1 MCCDRAMRAAPRART
16 LSRLPIRIRLTLAFA
31 GVIAVVLGVAGVF
44 LAREFSRDLDRSID
58 EAQRVQAEDISALV
72 AGAQGPSAVAKS
84 GERFAQVYASDG
96 RVLGTTE
103 AARDMRLL
111 SPSEVIRATERSLR
125 VERRAAA
132 GTDMRVHAAAVRLRT
147 GERAVVAVGDSLE
160 RRDESVG
167 SLNRLLLIALPIALL
182 LASFAGYEVAGA
194 ALRPVE
200 RMRRRAAE
208 ISDRNPSQRLPEP
221 STNDEIAALAIT
233 LNGMLDRLEN
243 GLARERRLVS
253 DASHELRT
261 PLTTLRAEL
270 EMALRGERDADTL
283 REAIASADQEARRM
297 TRIANDLLVL
307 ARADQ
312 GRLPLERQP
321 QVAGDLLR
329 EAAARA
335 HAAAAAADR
344 NVSARTTVASDAVL
358 PADPDRLAQALDNL
372 IGNALHHGA
381 GNVEL
386 CAERNGTAIEL
397 HVLDRGSGFDA
408 EFLQR
413 AFERFSRDATATSA
427 DGSGLGL
434 AIVAA
439 IANLHGGGTGA
450 RNRTGGG
457 ADVWLWL
464 PESYPG
470 DDR

>member
-1 MCCDRAMRAAPRART
+1 M
-16 LSRLPIRIRLTLAFA
+16 
-31 GVIAVVLGVAGVF
+31 
-44 LAREFSRDLDRSID
+44 
-58 EAQRVQAEDISALV
+58 
-72 AGAQGPSAVAKS
+72 
-84 GERFAQVYASDG
+84 
-96 RVLGTTE
+96 
-103 AARDMRLL
+103 
-111 SPSEVIRATERSLR
+111 
-125 VERRAAA
+125 
-132 GTDMRVHAAAVRLRT
+132 
-147 GERAVVAVGDSLE
+147 
-160 RRDESVG
+160 
-167 SLNRLLLIALPIALL
+167 IALPIALV

-335 HAAAAAADR
+335 HAAAAAAGR
-344 NVSARTTVASDAVL
+344 SVSARTTVASDAVL

-397 HVLDRGSGFDA
+397 HVLDRGPGFDA

-413 AFERFSRDATATSA
+413 AFERFSGRTRRA
-427 DGSGLGL
+427 
-434 AIVAA
+434 
-439 IANLHGGGTGA
+439 
-450 RNRTGGG
+450 RTGQDSAWRSWGI
-457 ADVWLWL
+457 
-464 PESYPG
+464 E
-470 DDR
+470 

>member
-1 MCCDRAMRAAPRART
+1 M
-16 LSRLPIRIRLTLAFA
+16 
-31 GVIAVVLGVAGVF
+31 
-44 LAREFSRDLDRSID
+44 
-58 EAQRVQAEDISALV
+58 
-72 AGAQGPSAVAKS
+72 
-84 GERFAQVYASDG
+84 
-96 RVLGTTE
+96 
-103 AARDMRLL
+103 
-111 SPSEVIRATERSLR
+111 
-125 VERRAAA
+125 
-132 GTDMRVHAAAVRLRT
+132 
-147 GERAVVAVGDSLE
+147 
-160 RRDESVG
+160 
-167 SLNRLLLIALPIALL
+167 
-182 LASFAGYEVAGA
+182 
-194 ALRPVE
+194 
-200 RMRRRAAE
+200 
-208 ISDRNPSQRLPEP
+208 
-221 STNDEIAALAIT
+221 
-233 LNGMLDRLEN
+233 
-243 GLARERRLVS
+243 S

-270 EMALRGERDADTL
+270 EMALRGERDADSL

-397 HVLDRGSGFDA
+397 HVRDRGSGFDV

-457 ADVWLWL
+457 ADVWAMA
-464 PESYPG
+464 PG
-470 DDR
+470 GSWRVL

>member
-1 MCCDRAMRAAPRART
+1 MRIGVRTPSVQPAARLEAVDARQ
-16 LSRLPIRIRLTLAFA
+16 
-31 GVIAVVLGVAGVF
+31 VQVQ
-44 LAREFSRDLDRSID
+44 D
-58 EAQRVQAEDISALV
+58 QRVV
-72 AGAQGPSAVAKS
+72 
-84 GERFAQVYASDG
+84 
-96 RVLGTTE
+96 
-103 AARDMRLL
+103 
-111 SPSEVIRATERSLR
+111 
-125 VERRAAA
+125 
-132 GTDMRVHAAAVRLRT
+132 
-147 GERAVVAVGDSLE
+147 E

-167 SLNRLLLIALPIALL
+167 SLNRLLLIALPIALV

-270 EMALRGERDADTL
+270 EMALRGEHDADTL

-321 QVAGDLLR
+321 RVAGDLLR

-335 HAAAAAADR
+335 HAAAAAAGR
-344 NVSARTTVASDAVL
+344 SVSARTTVASDAVL

-386 CAERNGTAIEL
+386 CASETARRSSCTCSIA
-397 HVLDRGSGFDA
+397 VPASTPNFSSGP
-408 EFLQR
+408 
-413 AFERFSRDATATSA
+413 SSA
-427 DGSGLGL
+427 S
-434 AIVAA
+434 V
-439 IANLHGGGTGA
+439 GGTGA

>member
-1 MCCDRAMRAAPRART
+1 MRAAPRART

-31 GVIAVVLGVAGVF
+31 GVIAVVFGVAGVF

-58 EAQRVQAEDISALV
+58 QAQRVQAEDVVALV
-72 AGAQGPSAVAKS
+72 TGARGPPAVAES
-84 GERFAQVYASDG
+84 GEPYAQVYASDG

-103 AARDMRLL
+103 AARDVVLL
-111 SPSEVIRATERSLR
+111 TPSEVRRATERGLR
-125 VERRAAA
+125 VKRRTAAD
-132 GTDMRVHAAAVRLRT
+132 TDLRVHAVAVSLPT
-147 GERAVVAVGDSLE
+147 GARAVVAVGDSLR
-160 RRDESVG
+160 RRDESVA

-208 ISDRNPSQRLPEP
+208 ISDRNPSQRLPQP
-221 STNDEIAALAIT
+221 TANDEIGALGST
-233 LNGMLDRLEN
+233 LNGMLDRLEE

-270 EMALRGERDADTL
+270 ELALRGERDAATL

-312 GRLPLERQP
+312 GRLPLEPRP
-321 QVAGDLLR
+321 LVAGDLLT
-329 EAAARA
+329 EAAERAR
-335 HAAAAAADR
+335 AAAAADGR
-344 NVSARTTVASDAVL
+344 SVLVASDSASDAVV

-372 IGNALHHGA
+372 IGNSLRHGA
-381 GNVEL
+381 GDIEL
-386 CAERNGTAIEL
+386 RAERNGKAIEL

-413 AFERFSRDATATSA
+413 AFERFSRDRASSA
-427 DGSGLGL
+427 AGAGLGL
-434 AIVAA
+434 AIVTA

-450 RNRTGGG
+450 RNRAGGG

-464 PESYPG
+464 PETTADAG
-470 DDR
+470 GVL